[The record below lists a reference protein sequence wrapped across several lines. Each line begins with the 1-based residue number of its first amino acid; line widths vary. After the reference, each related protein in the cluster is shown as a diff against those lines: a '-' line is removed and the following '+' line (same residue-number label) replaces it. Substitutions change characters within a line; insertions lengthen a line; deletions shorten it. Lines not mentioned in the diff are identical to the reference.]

1 MHLIHVEKQII
12 VVLFSGGG
20 LDDNYMLILLQNRV
34 LKISEL

>member
-12 VVLFSGGG
+12 VVLFSWGV
-20 LDDNYMLILLQNRV
+20 LDDNYMLILLQNHV